1 LAREIAELFATE
13 ITEPSATEPT
23 EQFATE
29 MKRLAVAT
37 EMKRLAAA
45 ETPRVS
51 LFGNACAGRRAHIP
65 FPMKTLS
72 VSV

>member
-13 ITEPSATEPT
+13 ITEPSATAST
-23 EQFATE
+23 EQF
-29 MKRLAVAT
+29 AT

-45 ETPRVS
+45 ETPKVS